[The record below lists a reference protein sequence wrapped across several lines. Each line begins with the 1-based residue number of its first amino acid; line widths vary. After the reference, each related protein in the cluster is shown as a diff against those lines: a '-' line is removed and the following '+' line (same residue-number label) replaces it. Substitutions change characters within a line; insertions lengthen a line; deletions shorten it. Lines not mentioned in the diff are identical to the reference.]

1 VNKINKSE
9 KLDNVFYDIRGP
21 VLQEA
26 MNLEREGHKIIKL
39 NTGNPSAFGVSAP
52 DEIIHDVMLNLRSA
66 EAYGDAKGLFSA
78 RKAIMQDCQLKG
90 VEGVGIDDIFIGNG
104 VSELIVMV
112 MQGLLN
118 NGDEILVPMPDY
130 PLWTGA
136 AHLAGGKAVHY
147 LCDES
152 SLWYPDIADI
162 ESKITSRTKAIVL
175 INPNNPTGAVY
186 PKEIV
191 EKIVEIAVK
200 NQLILLADEIYDR
213 VIYDGVPHT
222 PAASLSDETL
232 FITMNGL
239 SKSHRVCGFRVGWM
253 VISGK
258 KDHASDFIE
267 GLGILASMRLCSNM
281 PAQFAIQTAIG
292 GNQSIFDLTA
302 KGGRLYEQRD
312 FSYELFNSMPGISC
326 VKPMGGL
333 YLFPKIDLNKIRIK
347 DDERFVLDFLKQK
360 KILLVQ
366 GTGFNWPQPDHF
378 RVVFLPPIDEM
389 KIVAKRFAE
398 FIEGYSQE

>member
-1 VNKINKSE
+1 MI
-9 KLDNVFYDIRGP
+9 
-21 VLQEA
+21 
-26 MNLEREGHKIIKL
+26 
-39 NTGNPSAFGVSAP
+39 
-52 DEIIHDVMLNLRSA
+52 
-66 EAYGDAKGLFSA
+66 
-78 RKAIMQDCQLKG
+78 
-90 VEGVGIDDIFIGNG
+90 
-104 VSELIVMV
+104 

-118 NGDEILVPMPDY
+118 NGDEILIPMPDY

-136 AHLAGGKAVHY
+136 THLAGGKAVHY

-162 ESKITSRTKAIVL
+162 ESKITPRTRAIVL

-200 NQLILLADEIYDR
+200 NQLIVLADEIYDR
-213 VIYDGVPHT
+213 VMYDGVTHT

-253 VISGK
+253 VLSGK

-292 GNQSIFDLTA
+292 GNQSIFDLTSP
-302 KGGRLYEQRD
+302 GGRLYEQRN
-312 FSYELFNSMPGISC
+312 FSYELFNSIPGISC

-333 YLFPKIDLNKIRIK
+333 YLFPKIDLKMIPVK
-347 DDERFVLDFLKQK
+347 DDEQFVLDFLKQK
-360 KILLVQ
+360 KVLLVQ

-378 RVVFLPPIDEM
+378 RVVFLPTIDEM

-398 FIEGYSQE
+398 FVDGYSQE